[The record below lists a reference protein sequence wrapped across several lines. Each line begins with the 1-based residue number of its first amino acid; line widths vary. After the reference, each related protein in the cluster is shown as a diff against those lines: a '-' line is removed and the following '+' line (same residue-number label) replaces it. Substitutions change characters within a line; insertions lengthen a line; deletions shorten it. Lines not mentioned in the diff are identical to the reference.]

1 MKKLITLI
9 YLTFFVFS
17 FTLTAQNKTAAK
29 KNTHTAKKPAVVAKV
44 NFSISGKIIGKTN
57 HLVVLNKFLTSGLV
71 LMDSFLTDAEGNFS
85 LKSKTT
91 ESCIAY
97 LQYNV
102 ESAVPL
108 IIENGVEIVLEINPG
123 NKGLN
128 YTVSGTK
135 SEKSLNLY
143 NFIKNYSSSM
153 TEIKM
158 IEQQMYSQQEPVNS
172 SDLQNSFALK
182 NAELKMLIDDGI
194 KNTSPLEAYFIIN
207 NFVEEKKASDLK
219 LILAKMEPTMSKSLY
234 YKDLKENYDAAK
246 FLAEGE
252 PVPDIDL
259 PQPNGVNLK
268 LSALKGKVV
277 LIDFWAS
284 WCGPCRA
291 EFPNLKRIYELYKDK
306 GFEIYAISLD
316 RDAPAWN
323 SAISQ
328 YQLNWK
334 HVSDLKYWS
343 CAPAKQYKVTG
354 IPFTVLIDAK
364 GNVIG
369 KNLRGESLEKALED
383 IFK

>member
-29 KNTHTAKKPAVVAKV
+29 KNTPTAKKPAVVAKV

-158 IEQQMYSQQEPVNS
+158 IEQQMYSQQEPVNA

-234 YKDLKENYDAAK
+234 YKDLKENYDVAK